1 VHEPV
6 EILNFVPELL
16 KLLTG
21 LGFRVRKNYLPLQ
34 NHREESHGYV
44 PVTSTEDLVV

>member
-1 VHEPV
+1 MHEPV

-21 LGFRVRKNYLPLQ
+21 LGLGGKITSQ